1 MKVKYCEGRNGKKR
15 LNCKLYI
22 LPVMEKEKYIQLFEK
37 YLNGG
42 ASHEEVSLLIHWLNA
57 DGPFYAW
64 ADEQWKFASPDIS
77 PELRKELFGKIKA
90 EAGID
95 EDRPVLK
102 SHALSHWFTRVA
114 VLLLLLLTTGA
125 SIYFYQITQQR
136 IKEMVVSVEKG
147 QKANIVLPD
156 GSKVWINSGSE
167 LRYTYH
173 LDRYMCDLHLKG
185 EAYFEVKPDKHAP
198 FVVHT
203 DDFSVEALGTSFN
216 IKAYPDEKQ
225 ASVVLMTGK
234 VEVSCVGKTCLLQPN
249 DRLVYNKADS
259 LISLSVMED
268 AANYA
273 YWKDNVLRF
282 RSETFE
288 NIVKTLERCY
298 NANIVFESEELK
310 NYRFTGNPG
319 NTSLES
325 ILQIL
330 SLTSP
335 LSYEVADG
343 QIILRENT
351 HQKAYYKKALK

>member
-1 MKVKYCEGRNGKKR
+1 
-15 LNCKLYI
+15 
-22 LPVMEKEKYIQLFEK
+22 MEKEKYIQLFEK
-37 YLNGG
+37 YLNGE
-42 ASHEEVSLLIHWLNA
+42 ATHEEVSLLIHWLNA
-57 DGPFYAW
+57 DGAFYAW

-77 PELRKELFGKIKA
+77 PVLRKELFGKIKA

-95 EDRPVLK
+95 EDRLPGK
-102 SHALSHWFTRVA
+102 SYALRHWFTRVA
-114 VLLLLLLTTGA
+114 VLLLLLFATSA
-125 SIYFYQITQQR
+125 SVYFYRITQR
-136 IKEMVVSVEKG
+136 SIREMVISVEKG

-167 LRYTYH
+167 LRYTYR
-173 LDRYMCDLHLKG
+173 LNREMCDLSLKG
-185 EAYFEVKPDKHAP
+185 EAYFEVTQDKHSA

-234 VEVSCVGKTCLLQPN
+234 VEVSFVEKSCFLQPN

-259 LISLSVMED
+259 LIAVSVMED

-282 RSETFE
+282 NSETFE

-351 HQKAYYKKALK
+351 RQKAYYKKALK